1 LILADRLIPTAELI
15 PTTDHSAPIMK
26 ATVLIAE
33 DAVEQA
39 LALQPDVLS
48 LDTRTPGMTGLE
60 AAQTLAEDWP
70 DLAKP
75 FPLLV
80 FVTAYDQDASHA
92 FEQAAVDYVL
102 KPVQPDRLEKT
113 CARLQAALQQRAQS
127 EAAQPSWDAAIH
139 TLRELM

>member
-127 EAAQPSWDAAIH
+127 EAARPSWAAAIH
-139 TLRELM
+139 TLRELI

>member
-15 PTTDHSAPIMK
+15 PTTDHSSPSMK

-33 DAVEQA
+33 DAVKQA

-48 LDTRTPGMTGLE
+48 LDIRMPGMTGLE

-80 FVTAYDQDASHA
+80 FVTAYD
-92 FEQAAVDYVL
+92 
-102 KPVQPDRLEKT
+102 
-113 CARLQAALQQRAQS
+113 
-127 EAAQPSWDAAIH
+127 
-139 TLRELM
+139 

>member
-1 LILADRLIPTAELI
+1 MILADRLIPTAELI

-80 FVTAYDQDASHA
+80 FVTAYD
-92 FEQAAVDYVL
+92 
-102 KPVQPDRLEKT
+102 
-113 CARLQAALQQRAQS
+113 
-127 EAAQPSWDAAIH
+127 
-139 TLRELM
+139 

>member
-1 LILADRLIPTAELI
+1 MILADRLIPTAELI
-15 PTTDHSAPIMK
+15 PTTDHSSPSMK

-33 DAVEQA
+33 DAVKQA

-48 LDTRTPGMTGLE
+48 LNTRTPGMTGLE

-127 EAAQPSWDAAIH
+127 EAARPSWAAAIH
-139 TLRELM
+139 TLRELI